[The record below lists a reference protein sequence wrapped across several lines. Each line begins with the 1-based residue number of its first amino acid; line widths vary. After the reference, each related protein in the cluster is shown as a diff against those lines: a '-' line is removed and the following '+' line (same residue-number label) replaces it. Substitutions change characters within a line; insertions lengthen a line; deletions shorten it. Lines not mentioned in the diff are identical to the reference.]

1 MASLQIRL
9 RGTASLN
16 KLACANTST
25 DVLAE
30 LRTRSGTWT
39 LGHPFY
45 CPSALS
51 VHMIPQAHCLGFP
64 MTEQQNWNEDAIMNT
79 ASSALRAL
87 NDQELDQVS
96 GGLSAF
102 GYYVDVDLVN
112 YGDGE
117 KVHVSWGEEG
127 GSYNYVEV
135 NVGC

>member
-1 MASLQIRL
+1 
-9 RGTASLN
+9 
-16 KLACANTST
+16 
-25 DVLAE
+25 
-30 LRTRSGTWT
+30 
-39 LGHPFY
+39 
-45 CPSALS
+45 
-51 VHMIPQAHCLGFP
+51 

-87 NDQELDQVS
+87 NEQELDQVS